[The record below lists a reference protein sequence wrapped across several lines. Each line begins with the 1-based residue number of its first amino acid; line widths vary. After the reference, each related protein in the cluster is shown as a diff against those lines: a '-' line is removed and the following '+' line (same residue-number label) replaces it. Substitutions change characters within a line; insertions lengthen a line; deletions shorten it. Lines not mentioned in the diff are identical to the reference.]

1 MFLGSRRIQIN
12 FQFLLLCLD
21 GRGVTLGEVVV
32 GGGGEAPAFAL
43 VAGLS
48 AQIEEDTLLE
58 FTHLTIIWLSLI
70 TIQGRADIG
79 GKLGLDGAI

>member
-70 TIQGRADIG
+70 TIQGLTGIS
-79 GKLGLDGAI
+79 GK

>member
-70 TIQGRADIG
+70 TIQGRAGIS
-79 GKLGLDGAI
+79 GK